1 MGKLSIIWRYIG
13 ILAILTPISVLAE
26 DPITDPLVRELA
38 EESATLS
45 SRAFFRA
52 QQKRLEMCRMFT
64 EAFETFDLILT
75 PTMEAL
81 PNRLEE
87 PSPDMLL
94 NRVFDMTGQPSVSVP
109 VGFSGEGLP
118 IGVQIVAPKGEDVL
132 VLRAARALERL
143 FPPRT
148 PPGL

>member
-1 MGKLSIIWRYIG
+1 
-13 ILAILTPISVLAE
+13 
-26 DPITDPLVRELA
+26 
-38 EESATLS
+38 
-45 SRAFFRA
+45 
-52 QQKRLEMCRMFT
+52 
-64 EAFETFDLILT
+64 
-75 PTMEAL
+75 MEAL